1 MVNIPPIYGDDWG
14 MVYYCLNQIILRWK
28 CEVLKVS
35 CYALLRCRWSAEAKS
50 QDREKERILPIEKG
64 NIEQKAGEVRC
75 HQHFAQRELG
85 LPFTNTSCHL
95 SGTTGQWVTQPCGQE
110 THHHDARINF
120 MALYESLGHGKNL
133 RSICPICINL
143 IVLPCSSVLGGS
155 PNWKRQSMKVL

>member
-1 MVNIPPIYGDDWG
+1 MTGGWS
-14 MVYYCLNQIILRWK
+14 IIALTKLYSAENVRCWRSVATH
-28 CEVLKVS
+28 CYAADEVLKPNP
-35 CYALLRCRWSAEAKS
+35 RIE
-50 QDREKERILPIEKG
+50 REKERILPIEKG